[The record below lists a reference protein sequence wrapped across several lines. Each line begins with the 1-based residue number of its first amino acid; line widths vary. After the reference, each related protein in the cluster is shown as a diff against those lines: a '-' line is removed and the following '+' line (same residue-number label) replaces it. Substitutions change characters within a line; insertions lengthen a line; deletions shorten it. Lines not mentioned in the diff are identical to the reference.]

1 MNMNKRNEEWAKL
14 KAAMEQHTSNAEEI
28 VEALKDLYS
37 IYDEG
42 YWKWL
47 AALYDKERGGFYF
60 SNSARD
66 NAEFLP
72 DIESTAQAI
81 NNMISLGLISS
92 PDELPEEMKQ
102 GITRFTKSLLDPE
115 DGFFYHPQ
123 WGKNIVDSRR
133 GRDLNWALQLSNHF
147 KFDFPY
153 PTANQRLAEALK
165 NHDGEGTKALPEH
178 LRSAEAL
185 RSYLDKYDWDTRAY
199 YAANNIGS
207 QMSSVV
213 AAGLE
218 DVAIDYLNSI
228 QNPETGLWGSRG
240 SYGAV
245 NALLKI
251 SGAYETAKRP
261 IPNATKAALAAMEC
275 MIHED
280 DPNGYIRA
288 DDRCWTVCHIYN
300 CWFSI
305 RNVLNNLRRHGGERE
320 AEELLSAVYKVAP
333 EAIRA
338 SKKKILLF
346 KKADGSFTYDLEVG
360 LQGVSQEA
368 SVCLKNIDEGS
379 VNSSVISSTGLTN
392 NIYMAL
398 GIEDEYTV
406 KIFGSVN
413 KQKFLESF
421 NV

>member
-1 MNMNKRNEEWAKL
+1 MTNERKEQWAYL
-14 KAAMEQHTSNAEEI
+14 KGAMERYTDNADEI
-28 VEALKDLYS
+28 IEAMQDLYS
-37 IYDEG
+37 IYDEE
-42 YWKWL
+42 YITWL
-47 AALYDKERGGFYF
+47 AALYDKDTGAFYF
-60 SNSARD
+60 SNSGRD
-66 NAEFLP
+66 NSEFLP
-72 DIESTAQAI
+72 DIESTVQAV
-81 NNMISLGLISS
+81 NNMLGLGLISS
-92 PDELPEEMKQ
+92 PDELPDEMKA
-102 GITRFTKSLLDPE
+102 GITRFTRSLLDPE

-153 PTANQRLAEALK
+153 PTANERLAEALK
-165 NHDGEGTKALPEH
+165 NQDSEGTKAIPDH
-178 LRSAEAL
+178 LKSAEAL
-185 RSYLDKYDWDTRAY
+185 RAYLDNYDWDMRAY
-199 YAANNIGS
+199 YAANNICS

-218 DVAIDYLNSI
+218 DVVIDYLNEK

-240 SYGAV
+240 LYSAV

-251 SGAYETAKRP
+251 SAAYETAKRP

-280 DPNGYIRA
+280 DPNGFIRG

-305 RNVLNNLRRHGGERE
+305 RNILNNLKRRGLDKE
-320 AEELLSAVYKVAP
+320 ARDLLSAVYKVAP

-346 KKADGSFTYDLEVG
+346 KKSDSSFTYDLEVG
-360 LQGVSQEA
+360 LKGVSQEA
-368 SVCLKNIDEGS
+368 PVCLSNIDEGS
-379 VNSSVISSTGLTN
+379 INSSAISTTGLTN

-398 GIEDEYTV
+398 GIEDEYIV
-406 KIFGSVN
+406 KIFGPEK
-413 KQKFLESF
+413 KQKFLESL
-421 NV
+421 NI

>member
-1 MNMNKRNEEWAKL
+1 
-14 KAAMEQHTSNAEEI
+14 
-28 VEALKDLYS
+28 
-37 IYDEG
+37 
-42 YWKWL
+42 
-47 AALYDKERGGFYF
+47 
-60 SNSARD
+60 
-66 NAEFLP
+66 
-72 DIESTAQAI
+72 
-81 NNMISLGLISS
+81 MIGLGLISS
-92 PDELPEEMKQ
+92 PDELPEKMKA
-102 GITRFTKSLLDPE
+102 GIIGFTRSLLDPE

-153 PTANQRLAEALK
+153 PTANERLAQALKEKNDKEIRAIPDHLKSAEALK
-165 NHDGEGTKALPEH
+165 
-178 LRSAEAL
+178 
-185 RSYLDKYDWDTRAY
+185 SYLDNYDWESRAY
-199 YAANNIGS
+199 YAANNICS

-213 AAGLE
+213 SAGLE
-218 DVAIDYLNSI
+218 DVVINYLNEK
-228 QNPETGLWGSRG
+228 QNPETGLWGNRG

-251 SGAYETAKRP
+251 SGAYQTANRQ

-275 MIHED
+275 IIHED

-305 RNVLNNLRRHGGERE
+305 RNILSNLKNHGGEEGEE
-320 AEELLSAVYKVAP
+320 AIKELLCAVYKFAP

-360 LQGVSQEA
+360 LQGFSQEA
-368 SVCLKNIDEGS
+368 PVCLKDIDEGS
-379 VNSSVISSTGLTN
+379 INSSVISSTGLTN